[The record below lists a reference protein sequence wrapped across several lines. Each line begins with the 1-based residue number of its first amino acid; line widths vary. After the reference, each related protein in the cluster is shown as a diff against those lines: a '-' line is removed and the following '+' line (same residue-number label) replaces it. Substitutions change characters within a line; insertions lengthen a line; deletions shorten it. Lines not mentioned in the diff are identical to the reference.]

1 MALTLGALQ
10 SLINGRIV
18 ENSTQEISATD
29 LHELLQ
35 EILEYANEHNIN
47 DTRISSNISRVSDV
61 NNAINVESTAIKNEI
76 KGTVPTGG
84 DTLKKLYDLIQTL
97 SGGSVPDPIPPGLIC
112 MWSGVV
118 PPTGWALCNA
128 TGHAADPTVPDLS
141 GRFIIGAKPGTGYAN
156 SGNYSHKKNT
166 GVTTG
171 LSIPGSGGTT
181 THTLLKSNLPRHKH
195 GVNTTDGANISIG
208 SSGSHNHDSDNA
220 VKEDHVNVVN
230 TVVAIKTLTNVN
242 GNKTGV
248 VTNPRSHT
256 HPASSFNGDVGD
268 GRSNGIPSSTVSVNH
283 IPPYYILAYIIKM

>member
-1 MALTLGALQ
+1 MALTLSALQ

-35 EILEYANEHNIN
+35 EILEYANEHDIN
-47 DTRISSNISRVSDV
+47 DARISSNVSRVSDV
-61 NNAINVESTAIKNEI
+61 NNAISVESTAIKNEI

-97 SGGSVPDPIPPGLIC
+97 SGGSVPDPMPAGLIC

-141 GRFIIGAKPGTGYAN
+141 GKFIIGAKPGTGYAN
-156 SGNYSHKKNT
+156 SGNYSNKKNT

-171 LSIPGSGGTT
+171 LSMPGSGGTT

-195 GVNTTDGANISIG
+195 GVNTSDGANITIG
-208 SSGSHNHDSDNA
+208 SSGSHTHSVSASNRVSEKFRAGVGANKWLNDFSGS
-220 VKEDHVNVVN
+220 N
-230 TVVAIKTLTNVN
+230 TSATAK
-242 GNKTGV
+242 
-248 VTNPRSHT
+248 SHT

-268 GRSNGIPSSTVSVNH
+268 GRNNGIPSSTASVNH

>member
-1 MALTLGALQ
+1 MALTLSALQ

-35 EILEYANEHNIN
+35 EILEYANEHDIN
-47 DTRISSNISRVSDV
+47 DARISSNISRVSDV
-61 NNAINVESTAIKNEI
+61 NNAISVESTAIKNEI

-84 DTLKKLYDLIQTL
+84 NTLKKLYDLIATL
-97 SGGSVPDPIPPGLIC
+97 SGGTPPDPMPAGLIC

-141 GRFIIGAKPGTGYAN
+141 GRFIIGAKPGTGYAD

-171 LSIPGSGGTT
+171 LSMPGSGGTT
-181 THTLLKSNLPRHKH
+181 THTLSKSNLPRHKH
-195 GVNTTDGANISIG
+195 GVNTSDGANITIA
-208 SSGSHNHDSDNA
+208 SSGSHTHTVNSPVRES
-220 VKEDHVNVVN
+220 VKVVNVWAVDQTWVN
-230 TVVAIKTLTNVN
+230 NDGGA
-242 GNKTGV
+242 
-248 VTNPRSHT
+248 VTSSSKSHT

>member
-18 ENSTQEISATD
+18 ENSNQEISATD
-29 LHELLQ
+29 LNELLQ
-35 EILEYANEHNIN
+35 EILEYANEHDIN
-47 DTRISSNISRVSDV
+47 DSRISSNISRVSDV
-61 NNAINVESTAIKNEI
+61 NNAINTESTAIKNEI
-76 KGTVPTGG
+76 KGTVPSGG

-97 SGGSVPDPIPPGLIC
+97 SGGTVPDPIPPGLIC

-118 PPTGWALCNA
+118 PPAGWSLCNA

-141 GRFIIGAKPGTGYAN
+141 GKFIIGAKPGTGYAD

-171 LSIPGSGGTT
+171 LSMPGSGGTT

-195 GVNTTDGANISIG
+195 GVNTADGANITIA
-208 SSGSHNHDSDNA
+208 SSGSHTHSVNA
-220 VKEDHVNVVN
+220 SNRVSEKISFAHGLAEKWVNDFSGSN
-230 TVVAIKTLTNVN
+230 TTAVAK
-242 GNKTGV
+242 
-248 VTNPRSHT
+248 SHT

-268 GRSNGIPSSTVSVNH
+268 GRNNGIPSTTAPVNH